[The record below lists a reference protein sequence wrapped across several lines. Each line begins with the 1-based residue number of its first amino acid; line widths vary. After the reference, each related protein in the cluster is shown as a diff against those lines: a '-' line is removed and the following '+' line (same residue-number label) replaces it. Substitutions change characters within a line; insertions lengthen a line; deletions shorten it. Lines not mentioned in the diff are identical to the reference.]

1 MRNLMFKVVLTALM
15 IVSAKAEVK
24 MVRVAPMLVESELN
38 YEVHLYKGVYRCVA
52 INSEAKKALIDSLK
66 EKSGMSGYVALKLKL
81 SNSETLVGTNYLIRV
96 ASIDKEYEFDI
107 FSHKS
112 TCVATANYRNNN

>member
-1 MRNLMFKVVLTALM
+1 MKNLMFKVVLTALM
-15 IVSAKAEVK
+15 IVSAKAE
-24 MVRVAPMLVESELN
+24 MVRVTPLLVESELN
-38 YEVHLYKGVYRCVA
+38 YEVHLYKGVYRCVP
-52 INSEAKKALIDSLK
+52 INSEAKKALVDSLR
-66 EKSGMSGYVALKLKL
+66 EKNGMSGYIMLKLKL
-81 SNSETLVGTNYLIRV
+81 SNSETLVGTNYLIKI